1 MKRLI
6 SLLITVLLALPALT
20 TVAYEGDL
28 YFYDFN
34 NYTGQNIFTC
44 SGTDL
49 QPTIIGENA
58 GGFARSYSKGIGGRE
73 GTDGSMIFSAY
84 ASNTSTARAYF
95 GMWADKDNK
104 YRLDWKYYGSEETSI
119 SLTVQF
125 DVYNATKNGSVSV
138 IGAETAGNPIS
149 SQYYRLDNIDMSR
162 EKWHTVAVEFIR
174 EKTSDDALCITNYY
188 LDGRKIKKEVTQNN
202 RWARYPYLLVSNPAG
217 EVGYFAVDNFRV
229 YQNQYDGVT
238 EMYRNTFD
246 EGLDEIVVETD
257 NEIIDFETGVFGK
270 NNENKSLV
278 LVCGEKPGE
287 GSVRFDTT
295 YNEKITYEISVRD
308 SGQNEHQ
315 LFLGHNVKEIKLNDI
330 YWHKISVTVDGENVK
345 YYVDGELIDER
356 EETINAFKWTVKHT
370 DTSPSKVF
378 FDDFRVYK
386 GGIDAEGNNVE
397 IPLGNG
403 FKVINNNIKLFDE
416 KLKTSD
422 FNGTVYENEEE
433 LEKGNPLQSEE
444 INEGNIL
451 VITSQNG
458 EAFAY
463 YTFYFDSLIV
473 RKVEFAEK
481 DGKNIVRALVC
492 APEKSSVVCVAVCE
506 KDGRICGV
514 NSSAEYEANKNTDT
528 FIELNTSFVEAE
540 NIKVFFI
547 NNWNDCKVIRN
558 KTYSK

>member
-34 NYTGQNIFTC
+34 NYTGQNMFPC

-49 QPTIIGENA
+49 QPTVIGENA

-188 LDGRKIKKEVTQNN
+188 LDGRKIKKEGTQNN

-217 EVGYFAVDNFRV
+217 EDGYFAVDNFRV

-270 NNENKSLV
+270 NNERKGKSMIVQLIENIYQFLWGEWIHVPLPGGGSLGLSLLIILLLPAGIVFTIKTRFLPIRLFPDMVKALTANNK
-278 LVCGEKPGE
+278 
-287 GSVRFDTT
+287 
-295 YNEKITYEISVRD
+295 
-308 SGQNEHQ
+308 
-315 LFLGHNVKEIKLNDI
+315 
-330 YWHKISVTVDGENVK
+330 
-345 YYVDGELIDER
+345 
-356 EETINAFKWTVKHT
+356 
-370 DTSPSKVF
+370 
-378 FDDFRVYK
+378 
-386 GGIDAEGNNVE
+386 
-397 IPLGNG
+397 NG
-403 FKVINNNIKLFDE
+403 
-416 KLKTSD
+416 
-422 FNGTVYENEEE
+422 
-433 LEKGNPLQSEE
+433 
-444 INEGNIL
+444 
-451 VITSQNG
+451 
-458 EAFAY
+458 
-463 YTFYFDSLIV
+463 
-473 RKVEFAEK
+473 K
-481 DGKNIVRALVC
+481 D
-492 APEKSSVVCVAVCE
+492 EKSSLSSLQTLIVSTATRVGMGNLTGVVAAISAGGAGAVFWMWITALLGSSTAFIEATLAQLHKE
-506 KDGRICGV
+506 KDPLYGGYRGGPAYYIHHFMEEKQGKKKEV
-514 NSSAEYEANKNTDT
+514 GSAFFNQLAGIMGAGFMKWGGTLPPCERKTREA
-528 FIELNTSFVEAE
+528 
-540 NIKVFFI
+540 
-547 NNWNDCKVIRN
+547 
-558 KTYSK
+558 